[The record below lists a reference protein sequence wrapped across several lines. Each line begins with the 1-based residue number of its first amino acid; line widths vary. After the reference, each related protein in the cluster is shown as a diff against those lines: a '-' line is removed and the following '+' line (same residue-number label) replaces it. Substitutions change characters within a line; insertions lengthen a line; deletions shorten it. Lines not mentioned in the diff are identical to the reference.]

1 MSLRP
6 SRRGILAGTGLA
18 GLVATTPTLAA
29 TTGKSLYVLGLMCEN
44 VENPLGVQLPNVR
57 LSWRL
62 ETAVRG
68 TMQTAYRVQV
78 ASSLAKL
85 KAGDFD
91 LWDSGKVD
99 SDQAFDVTYQGKA
112 LKSRQRACWQVRV
125 WDNHS
130 QSALSPAAF
139 WEMGLLSPADWTGQW
154 LAAED
159 AEMRGDREAGLYW
172 FGVKRPGEGQTRRV
186 RLSFTLDG
194 DAEVTVMTIANVGY
208 KLFIDGQAIT
218 LPPYSPVA
226 FGKQGTVETYV
237 SLKAGKHALAVA
249 LDDVTGWDV
258 TPESLIKSA
267 LLVRAKLKDGRVVR
281 VNDKTALTSTDNP
294 DTWTSPA
301 FDDSG
306 WSAVTLIPGK
316 TMPLPG
322 KGAFLL
328 RRDFSAKAPVTQARL
343 YVTSLGA
350 YETYING
357 QRVGDDLLAPE
368 STDFRKRVLY
378 RVHDVTALVKNG
390 QNAIGAMVG
399 DGFYGSYLA
408 PAGRYPFGDAPLR
421 YIAQL
426 DLTYADGHTETIAT
440 DDQWSISAAPVTMSD
455 IYDGEDYDARLE
467 QPGWAR
473 AGFKGDSRWSPVTL
487 APPAAGKLEGMISP
501 PIRRTRTLK
510 PVATKLLNGAY
521 VIDFGQN
528 FAGWVRLRTKGNAGD
543 TVTLKFAEVLKADG
557 TIDQS
562 NLRAA
567 RAVDIYIL
575 KGDPAGEIFEP
586 HFTYHGFRYVEVSG
600 LSSAPKSGDITGIVI
615 HSDLQETGHLRIGNP
630 IIQQLW
636 QNTLWSQRSNF
647 VGIPTD
653 CPQRDE
659 RLGWMGDANVFWDAA
674 AFNMNVASFTERWLG
689 DVRDAQSAD
698 GAYSNVS
705 PDTIGPDFG
714 TGAAPG
720 WADAGVILAWT
731 TWKRFGD
738 TAVIDQHWQSMTR
751 YIDFITANSDD
762 FIWTENRGADF
773 GDWLSFDSKEPGDD
787 TTPKDLIAT
796 AMWKH
801 SVDALIDMARATGRD
816 AGTYV
821 TLSAN
826 IRAAFTKAFVQ
837 PDGTVSNE
845 SQTGYILALHYDLL
859 PEALRAPAAAKL
871 KANIEKR
878 GHLTTG
884 FLGTPFSLDA
894 LADAGYSET
903 VYDLLLRT
911 AYPSWGY
918 MVAKGAT
925 TIWERWNGDTGD
937 VSMNSFNHYSLGA
950 VTGFVFRR
958 IAGIDPVEA
967 GFKTF
972 KVDPVIDPRVKTGGG
987 EYNAMAGRLATDWSQ
1002 GPKGSFAL
1010 SVTVAANT
1018 RAKVYLPTPSAAK
1031 VREGGKPIAGHPDIR
1046 FVGAEG
1052 NRTAV
1057 EIGSGTYHFAIT
1069 A

>member
-1 MSLRP
+1 MSFRP
-6 SRRGILAGTGLA
+6 SRRGILVGTGLA
-18 GLVATTPTLAA
+18 GLVASSPTLAA
-29 TTGKSLYVLGLMCEN
+29 STGKGLRVLGLLCEN
-44 VENPLGVQLPNVR
+44 VESPLGVQLANVR

-62 ETAVRG
+62 ESPTRG
-68 TMQTAYRVQV
+68 TMQTAYQVQV
-78 ASSLAKL
+78 ASSLDSL

-91 LWDSGKVD
+91 LWDSGKID
-99 SDQAFDVTYQGKA
+99 SDQSFDVTYKGKA
-112 LKSRQRACWQVRV
+112 LKSRQRACWQVKV
-125 WDNHS
+125 WDNHG

-159 AEMRGDREAGLYW
+159 AEMRGDREAGLHW
-172 FGVKRPGEGQTRRV
+172 FGVKRPAKDQTRQV
-186 RLSFTLDG
+186 RLSFTLDA
-194 DAEVTVMTIANVGY
+194 DAEVTVMTLANVGY
-208 KLFIDGQAIT
+208 KPFIDGQAIT
-218 LPPYSPVA
+218 LPPYSSVA
-226 FGKQGTVETYV
+226 FGKQGTVESRVT
-237 SLKAGKHALAVA
+237 LKAGKHVLAVA
-249 LDDVTGWDV
+249 LDDLTGWGV

-267 LLVRAKLKDGRVVR
+267 LMVRAELKDGRVVR
-281 VNDKTALTSTDNP
+281 VNDETALTSTDKP

-306 WSAVTLIPGK
+306 WSPITLIPGK

-343 YVTSLGA
+343 YVTALGA
-350 YETYING
+350 YETHING
-357 QRVGDDLLAPE
+357 QRVGDGLLAPE
-368 STDFRKRVLY
+368 STDFSQRILY
-378 RVHDVTALVKNG
+378 RVHDVTALVKTG
-390 QNAIGAMVG
+390 QNAIAAMVG

-408 PAGRYPFGDAPLR
+408 PAGRYAFGDAPLR
-421 YIAQL
+421 YLAQL
-426 DLTYADGHTETIAT
+426 ELTYTDGRTETVTT
-440 DDQWSISAAPVTMSD
+440 DDQWLISAAPATMSD

-467 QPGWAR
+467 QPGWAS
-473 AGFKGDSRWSPVTL
+473 AGFKGDARWSPATL
-487 APPAAGKLEGMISP
+487 APTAAGKLEGMISP

-510 PVATKLLNGAY
+510 PATTTLINGAY

-528 FAGWVRLRTKGNAGD
+528 FAGWVRLKTKGKAGD

-567 RAVDIYIL
+567 RAADIYIL
-575 KGDPAGEIFEP
+575 KGDPAGETYEP

-600 LSSAPKSGDITGIVI
+600 LSAAPKPDDITGIVI
-615 HSDLQETGHLRIGNP
+615 HSDLLETGHLRMGNP

-647 VGIPTD
+647 IGIPTD

-674 AFNMNVASFTERWLG
+674 AFNMNVAAFTERWLG

-705 PDTIGPDFG
+705 PDTIGTEFG

-738 TAVIDQHWQSMTR
+738 TAVIDQHWASMTR
-751 YIDFITANSDD
+751 YIDFIIANSDD
-762 FIWTENRGADF
+762 FIWTKNRGADF
-773 GDWLSFDSKEPGDD
+773 GDWLSFDSKYPGDA

-801 SVDALIDMARATGRD
+801 SVDAMVDMAKATGRD
-816 AGTYV
+816 ASAYT

-826 IRAAFTKAFVQ
+826 IKTAFIKAYVQ
-837 PDGTVSNE
+837 PDGLVSND

-859 PEALRAPAAAKL
+859 PDALRASASAKL

-884 FLGTPFSLDA
+884 FLATPFSLDA
-894 LADAGYSET
+894 LADAGYSQT

-911 AYPSWGY
+911 DYPSWGY

-958 IAGIDPVEA
+958 LAGFDPIDP

-972 KVDPVIDPRVKTGGG
+972 KVNPLLDPRVKTGGG
-987 EYNAMAGRLATDWSQ
+987 DYHGVTGRLATDWSQ
-1002 GPKGSFAL
+1002 GPKGAFSL
-1010 SVTVAANT
+1010 SVTVATNS
-1018 RAKVYLPTPSAAK
+1018 RALVYLPTLSAAT
-1031 VREGGKPIAGHPDIR
+1031 VREGGKAVAGHPDIR
-1046 FVGAEG
+1046 LIGTDG
-1052 NRTAV
+1052 DRTVV
-1057 EIGSGTYHFAIT
+1057 EIGSGTYHFTIT